1 MRPRTKSNVPLEVE
15 QVATIELPFKRA
27 QIVLAMV
34 VIGLV
39 VSIFVLSP
47 PTTEPEVERSQRS
60 AIEAGLPLQAEPPT
74 TTAAQANKA
83 LIQRAYDDV
92 LNNPNLVVAD
102 VCPIPIIYGRC
113 AILKEADLAVV
124 DELFAP
130 NFQHYQPS
138 LPVFISG
145 SRDVRLRLSV
155 YHLAFPD
162 LHYTVEALVA
172 EGDQVVTRWQA
183 SGTHSGKF
191 GLHNPTGE
199 QMAWAGM
206 TIWRIAD
213 GQIVEAW
220 TIQQGPTFF

>member
-1 MRPRTKSNVPLEVE
+1 
-15 QVATIELPFKRA
+15 
-27 QIVLAMV
+27 
-34 VIGLV
+34 
-39 VSIFVLSP
+39 
-47 PTTEPEVERSQRS
+47 
-60 AIEAGLPLQAEPPT
+60 
-74 TTAAQANKA
+74 
-83 LIQRAYDDV
+83 
-92 LNNPNLVVAD
+92 
-102 VCPIPIIYGRC
+102 
-113 AILKEADLAVV
+113 LKEADLAVV

-172 EGDQVVTRWQA
+172 EGDQVVARWQA
-183 SGTHSGKF
+183 RGTHSGKF
-191 GLHNPTGE
+191 GLHTPTGE
-199 QMAWAGM
+199 QMTWAGM